1 MNDAPDIRRT
11 EATGYPRR
19 ASWPRCPVC
28 GEECE
33 KIYKDAYGAVFGCDN
48 CVETV
53 DAWEWS
59 ESEEE

>member
-19 ASWPRCPVC
+19 VSWPRCPVC

-33 KIYKDAYGAVFGCDN
+33 KIYKDAYGAVFGCEN
-48 CVETV
+48 CVEAV

-59 ESEEE
+59 EEE

>member
-1 MNDAPDIRRT
+1 MNDAPDIRQT

-19 ASWPRCPVC
+19 VSWPRCPVC

-33 KIYKDAYGAVFGCDN
+33 KIYKDAYGAVFGCEN
-48 CVETV
+48 CVEKI

-59 ESEEE
+59 ESE